1 MVRRMTGLLLGLGRR
16 PKLLV
21 LDEPTTGLAPV
32 ARYEVLAE
40 MMDVLTYEDR
50 SILFSSQNT
59 LDVEQ
64 ISDQNTFIDRGR
76 IIESRD
82 RETFLGTAGGGQPGN
97 PPECRWSDVGA
108 LVAFITRLEENMK

>member
-21 LDEPTTGLAPV
+21 LDEPTTGLGPV

-40 MMDVLTYEDR
+40 MMDVLTYDDR

-82 RETFLGTAGGGQPGN
+82 RETFLWTDSGGSAWKSPRMQ
-97 PPECRWSDVGA
+97 V
-108 LVAFITRLEENMK
+108 V

>member
-1 MVRRMTGLLLGLGRR
+1 MVRRVTRLLLVLARR

-21 LDEPTTGLAPV
+21 LDEPTTGLDSV

-40 MMDVLTYEDR
+40 LMDVLTYEDR

-64 ISDQNTFIDRGR
+64 ISDQITFIDRGR

-82 RETFLGTAGGGQPGN
+82 RETFLWTAGGGSAWKSPRMQM
-97 PPECRWSDVGA
+97 V
-108 LVAFITRLEENMK
+108 

>member
-1 MVRRMTGLLLGLGRR
+1 MVRRVTGLLFVLARR

-21 LDEPTTGLAPV
+21 LDEPTTGLGPV

-40 MMDVLTYEDR
+40 LMDVLTYEDR

-82 RETFLGTAGGGQPGN
+82 RETFLWTAGGGSAWKSPRMQ
-97 PPECRWSDVGA
+97 V
-108 LVAFITRLEENMK
+108 V